1 MAKYTIDYSDSV
13 EVETENSDA
22 AEEIARDNWE
32 SADWLDGDIDV
43 VDVEELKE

>member
-1 MAKYTIDYSDSV
+1 MAKYTVDYSDSV
-13 EVETENSDA
+13 EVEADSEDE